1 MPSVVQVLTTADPMQ
16 KAALTHRAWQQF
28 CAGSMSVGVAQPS
41 DRPAR
46 PEVPQVRTFWYASA
60 PDPVPL
66 VACELWDALRSHHHH
81 VKQYAS
87 LHVVMAQQHITA
99 VRQPDVPTASSV

>member
-60 PDPVPL
+60 PDLLWLL
-66 VACELWDALRSHHHH
+66 VNGGMLAQPPPPCQTVRFFACYDGTAAHHSR
-81 VKQYAS
+81 Q
-87 LHVVMAQQHITA
+87 TA
-99 VRQPDVPTASSV
+99 